1 MKIGVLGTG
10 TVGQTIASKLV
21 ELGHEVMLGS
31 RTANNDKAVAWA
43 KAAGKGAAAGS
54 FEQVGAGSDIVF
66 NCTLG
71 SGALEALHMAKESN
85 LAGKIVVDVSNPL
98 DTSKGMPPSLFVSN
112 TDSLGEQIQRA
123 FPKAKVVKTLNTM
136 WCGLMVNP
144 RMLPDAHVNFLAGN
158 DAAAKTTVK
167 GLLKSF
173 GWRDEELV
181 DLGDITCAR
190 GPESW
195 LPLWLRIFGATKSGA
210 FNLKLVFAK
219 PA

>member
-1 MKIGVLGTG
+1 MPSQRSSNQPTSSPA
-10 TVGQTIASKLV
+10 TTA
-21 ELGHEVMLGS
+21 
-31 RTANNDKAVAWA
+31 ANNEKAVAWA
-43 KAAGKGAAAGS
+43 KATGKGAATGS

-98 DTSKGMPPSLFVSN
+98 DTSKGMPPSLLVSN

-144 RMLPDAHVNFLAGN
+144 RMLPDTHVNFLATDLSESSWWDGPRC
-158 DAAAKTTVK
+158 DT
-167 GLLKSF
+167 
-173 GWRDEELV
+173 LV
-181 DLGDITCAR
+181 TSACL
-190 GPESW
+190 
-195 LPLWLRIFGATKSGA
+195 
-210 FNLKLVFAK
+210 N
-219 PA
+219 